1 MWKIKPCVCKN
12 FSARAL
18 RESSSLFPQNAPCS
32 PPSENCIGTVRSRK
46 SLQEFN
52 ASGPSNSSASTLPH
66 FFALSLSLGENPP
79 LSLCSTVELEPGSP
93 EEEFNSPTTACAISK
108 SHDGDEEAHNSLTH
122 SLRRRR
128 HVWSVGPAS
137 SHSGSI
143 ERIVTGRCT
152 GDDR

>member
-1 MWKIKPCVCKN
+1 M
-12 FSARAL
+12 SARTFPRAL
-18 RESSSLFPQNAPCS
+18 SGS
-32 PPSENCIGTVRSRK
+32 PPLFSPKMLPAPPRRK
-46 SLQEFN
+46 I
-52 ASGPSNSSASTLPH
+52 ASGRCAPGKASKSSTLRDRRTLRLRLSH
-66 FFALSLSLGENPP
+66 TFSLSLSLSVKIPLSLS